1 MWHNPQSSPR
11 VMRLGCAVLPPVAP
25 RGVIIFFY
33 PPALAGFATRQ
44 GPLPTRTCCACK
56 WHSADGPASNDLI
69 RRVQSRRIRPHPW
82 RRDHAHTMA
91 VAKTK
96 TSVHPLASDTTAAPG
111 HRLTDA
117 NGKTD
122 DDLRPSLLLPG
133 GNP

>member
-1 MWHNPQSSPR
+1 
-11 VMRLGCAVLPPVAP
+11 
-25 RGVIIFFY
+25 
-33 PPALAGFATRQ
+33 
-44 GPLPTRTCCACK
+44 
-56 WHSADGPASNDLI
+56 
-69 RRVQSRRIRPHPW
+69 
-82 RRDHAHTMA
+82 MA

-96 TSVHPLASDTTAAPG
+96 TSVHPLASDTTAGPG

>member
-11 VMRLGCAVLPPVAP
+11 VMRARLARFWRPSRLGGDNFLHPPGPGRLRDSPGAAPNSDMLRLQVAQYRRP
-25 RGVIIFFY
+25 GRY
-33 PPALAGFATRQ
+33 
-44 GPLPTRTCCACK
+44 
-56 WHSADGPASNDLI
+56 DLI
-69 RRVQSRRIRPHPW
+69 RRVQSLRTRPHPW